1 MNDIFQKT
9 LAGNLGLAS
18 VISLNS
24 PSTIQLHCNMAKS
37 LRQGLLL
44 VIVKH
49 SCSILGK
56 CCNIEETFT
65 TYFKVVLYC
74 LLIAIVAF
82 FFFRLNRQQRSV
94 CQLCRILLSVCCIR
108 SYFINFNEINRLVV
122 HSYAIAV
129 SIITR
134 VAILL
139 YIHTVQQGVTLG
151 LFSVPMSFNK
161 HKQKM
166 QCDWTAFS
174 HCIP

>member
-24 PSTIQLHCNMAKS
+24 PSTIQLHCNIAKS

-44 VIVKH
+44 VIVKQ

-82 FFFRLNRQQRSV
+82 FFWLNRQQRSV
-94 CQLCRILLSVCCIR
+94 CQLCRILSTVCIR
-108 SYFINFNEINRLVV
+108 SYFINFNEINGLVV
-122 HSYAIAV
+122 HSHADAIAL

-134 VAILL
+134 VTIAL
-139 YIHTVQQGVTLG
+139 YIPVQQGVTSG
-151 LFSVPMSFNK
+151 LFGVPIIFNK
-161 HKQKM
+161 HKQRM